1 MSSNRI
7 PVALVG
13 LGRMGSNHLR
23 VIKESPSFE
32 LKAVV
37 DLKMPDNF
45 TQMNPGVAGYTS
57 LDELDAAHL
66 AYDAVVIAAP
76 TGAHFELARH
86 FIARDKH
93 LLVEKPLATTLD
105 QCRTLIDEAKS
116 RNLVLGV
123 GHVERFNPAVRK
135 LHEVIQNGWLDKPI
149 HFSVTRVGGYPS
161 SVTPGN
167 NVMLDLAVHDV
178 DVLQSLI
185 GRLHV
190 VASIV
195 HNTVRSDVPDT
206 AEILLKNDEGIS
218 ASIHVNWITPT
229 KIRTIRVTGTR
240 GVCFVDYILQTCT
253 LMGGNLLDHQP
264 ALETDFQNLLKQ
276 YQNTDKIEF
285 GIQNEEPL
293 KVQLRAFQKALAGDP
308 SELCSG
314 EAGAS
319 AVEVSLRALSYM
331 G

>member
-1 MSSNRI
+1 MNSNRI
-7 PVALVG
+7 PVVLVG

-23 VIKESPSFE
+23 VIKDNPSFD
-32 LKAVV
+32 LKAVLDV
-37 DLKMPDNF
+37 KLPDTF
-45 TQMNPGVAGYTS
+45 ATANPGIAGYTS
-57 LDELDAAHL
+57 REELDAADV

-76 TGAHFELARH
+76 TGSHYEIARH
-86 FIARDKH
+86 FLARDKH
-93 LLVEKPLATTLD
+93 LLVEKPLASTIE
-105 QCRTLIDEAKS
+105 QCRTLIDEAKK
-116 RNLVLGV
+116 RNLILGV

-135 LHEVIQNGWLDKPI
+135 LHEVIENGWLDKPI
-149 HFSVTRVGGYPS
+149 HFSVTRVGGYPQ
-161 SVTPGN
+161 TILPGN

-185 GRLHV
+185 GPLTV

-195 HNTVRSDVPDT
+195 HNTVRSDIPDT
-206 AEILLKNDEGIS
+206 AEILLKNDEGVS

-253 LMGGNLLDHQP
+253 LMGGNLLSHEP
-264 ALETDFQNLLKQ
+264 TLKTDFQNLIRQ

-293 KVQLRAFQKALAGDP
+293 KVQLRAFHKALTGDP

-314 EAGAS
+314 EDGAR

-331 G
+331 A